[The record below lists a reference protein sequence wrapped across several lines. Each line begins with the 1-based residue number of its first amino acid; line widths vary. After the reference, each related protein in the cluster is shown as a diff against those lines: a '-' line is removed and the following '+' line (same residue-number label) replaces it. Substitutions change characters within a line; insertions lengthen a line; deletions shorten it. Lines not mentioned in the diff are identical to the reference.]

1 MQKII
6 NFLFG
11 SSKID
16 PQEPVWDTTSR
27 PTIPVQK
34 IVPVQVE
41 DDATRPSYRVSKHK
55 TSELHRVIDISG

>member
-16 PQEPVWDTTSR
+16 LQEPVEDITSR
-27 PTIPVQK
+27 P
-34 IVPVQVE
+34 IVPIQKFVPAPVE

-55 TSELHRVIDISG
+55 TSEWHRVIDISG